1 MHICS
6 CIIKT
11 IIFVCNYCYSL
22 KDVFTSLAPFGRC
35 FFVYSIDSSIV
46 RSIGLDSPQFE
57 ASDNFFLISS
67 MSFCSSFLFSIDELV
82 AGLYELVSLLQP
94 TKNTEATI
102 RNILTTLDF
111 ITKPP

>member
-1 MHICS
+1 
-6 CIIKT
+6 
-11 IIFVCNYCYSL
+11 
-22 KDVFTSLAPFGRC
+22 
-35 FFVYSIDSSIV
+35 
-46 RSIGLDSPQFE
+46 
-57 ASDNFFLISS
+57 

-82 AGLYELVSLLQP
+82 AGLDELVSLLQP